1 MLKKVFSK
9 IIRSFIV
16 VFSVITLTFFMIHSL
31 PNNFIDEELD
41 ETVKEQIIKTY
52 NLDKP
57 ITEQYGLYLNKIIK
71 GDLGESI
78 KYDKVKVVDV
88 IKNNFPTSLD
98 LGVRVLTFSLFFA
111 FIFSLISINYK
122 KIDKFF
128 VNVSSILISIPSFVI
143 VGFLQFYAVY
153 IHKGILGLPKL
164 SIIGYFGPGE
174 KILPILTLVLFYTPI
189 IFKLLRKK
197 IKEEINKEYVEFA
210 LCKGFNLNYV
220 VIKHILKNII
230 PSLLSSLVPYIV
242 SLITGSF
249 IVETLFGIPGLG
261 KYFTSSVIER
271 DYPMIMGLTIFYTL
285 VLVSLFTLMDIL
297 VLISDKRLKVKED
310 E

>member
-71 GDLGESI
+71 VDLGESI

-98 LGVRVLTFSLFFA
+98 LGVRVLTFSLFLA